1 MKAHFENSIR
11 ETEARILAGECG
23 IDLDNARAIAEKIRE
38 VRERVAPA
46 VRGWQ
51 VGPFRV
57 ENQLSLTGVVSVLM
71 ILGAMTGGWYHF
83 NYVVQSNEQ
92 SIIQIQR
99 ESKEHGELQAAI
111 NQKISDALSLLNYNL
126 GQTTQELH
134 DMKDLRKPDAR

>member
-1 MKAHFENSIR
+1 MKAHFEDSIR
-11 ETEARILAGECG
+11 ETEARVLAGECG
-23 IDLDNARAIAEKIRE
+23 LDMDNARAIAEKIRE

-57 ENQLSLTGVVSVLM
+57 ENQLSLTGVVSVLL

-83 NYVVQSNEQ
+83 NYVVQGNSE
-92 SIIQIQR
+92 SIAQIQK
-99 ESKEHGELQAAI
+99 EAKEHGDIQAMI
-111 NQKISDALSLLNYNL
+111 NQKVSDALSMLNYNL

-134 DMKDLRKPDAR
+134 DMKELQRKP

>member
-1 MKAHFENSIR
+1 MKAHFEESIR
-11 ETEARILAGECG
+11 ETEARILASECG
-23 IDLDNARAIAEKIRE
+23 MDMDNARAITEKIRE
-38 VRERVAPA
+38 MRERVAPA

-83 NYVVQSNEQ
+83 NYMVEGNEQ
-92 SIIQIQR
+92 AIMQIQKDT
-99 ESKEHGELQAAI
+99 KEHGEVQAAI
-111 NQKISDALSLLNYNL
+111 NQKVSDALSLLNYNL

-134 DMKDLRKPDAR
+134 DMKEIEGRK